1 MCMYFTLH
9 DIPSASLPIDHVSY
23 KVGNVQRRSGI
34 PLEMFLVHFKMATMA
49 LKVLIKEAS
58 WGFESF
64 GTHWRSLIKTF
75 GC

>member
-1 MCMYFTLH
+1 MYFTLH
-9 DIPSASLPIDHVSY
+9 DIPSASLPIDYVSY
-23 KVGNVQRRSGI
+23 KVGNAERRSGI
-34 PLEMFLVHFKMATMA
+34 PIEMLRRNFKVASMA

-64 GTHWRSLIKTF
+64 GTQLRSLIKTF